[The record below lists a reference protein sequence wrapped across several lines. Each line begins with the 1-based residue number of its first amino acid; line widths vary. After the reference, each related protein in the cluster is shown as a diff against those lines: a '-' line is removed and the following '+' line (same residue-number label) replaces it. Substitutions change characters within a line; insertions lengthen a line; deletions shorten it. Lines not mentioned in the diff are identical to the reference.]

1 VILTALLLAIQA
13 QAPGDSI
20 TLADALARA
29 RTHRAV
35 LTLARAQVAEAR
47 GAMRTAGAI
56 PNPAVSYSHSGAV
69 PTNHLLVDQPLDWML
84 RRGSDRAA
92 AGAGITRARADSAQT
107 VVALAHEVRLGFWR
121 ALAAQRSQSLVEA
134 QAVQAD
140 SLARIAAARFRAGDI
155 SLLEQEQAA
164 LEAAR
169 AHQTASAAREGA
181 RVASAEFARA
191 LGLET
196 APRPAGRLDAGLDQ
210 PPDSMIDPATI
221 PTVRAAV
228 ADSQAA
234 AALARSAARARVPL
248 PTVQSGAEWGDSA
261 QPGTLAVV
269 GVAIPLPLW
278 QRGQGPV
285 EEARARAAQAAALA
299 REARLDALR
308 DAREAHIRLEETV
321 ARARVARDLLIPSA
335 GVLRARALR
344 GYQAGE
350 SGIVPVLDAF
360 RSERDVVLGAVQDEL
375 AYQEALADWYAL
387 TGRSE

>member
-1 VILTALLLAIQA
+1 MLTALLLAIQV
-13 QAPGDSI
+13 QAPSDSI

-35 LTLARAQVAEAR
+35 LTLASAQVAEAR

-92 AGAGITRARADSAQT
+92 AGAGVTRARADSAQT

-134 QAVQAD
+134 QALQAD

-210 PPDSMIDPATI
+210 PPDSTIDPATI

-234 AALARSAARARVPL
+234 AALARSTARARVPL
-248 PTVQSGAEWGDSA
+248 PRCRAAQSGATRRSRAPSPWWVSRSRCRSGSGA
-261 QPGTLAVV
+261 
-269 GVAIPLPLW
+269 
-278 QRGQGPV
+278 RGRSRKRGP
-285 EEARARAAQAAALA
+285 ERRKRPPWRARPGWMRFATRGRRTSGSKRRWLA
-299 REARLDALR
+299 PGLPA
-308 DAREAHIRLEETV
+308 I
-321 ARARVARDLLIPSA
+321 
-335 GVLRARALR
+335 
-344 GYQAGE
+344 Y
-350 SGIVPVLDAF
+350 
-360 RSERDVVLGAVQDEL
+360 
-375 AYQEALADWYAL
+375 
-387 TGRSE
+387 